1 MYFNEFINTILKW
14 STSKFL
20 IRHLLTALFK
30 KGKKLREVISVCYLS
45 NLVEFSTFFAGQRVA
60 KASTG
65 LIPLPFLITISIRL

>member
-1 MYFNEFINTILKW
+1 MVKIKIFDMTFIDV
-14 STSKFL
+14 
-20 IRHLLTALFK
+20 LFK

-65 LIPLPFLITISIRL
+65 LIPLPFLITLFNTFMN